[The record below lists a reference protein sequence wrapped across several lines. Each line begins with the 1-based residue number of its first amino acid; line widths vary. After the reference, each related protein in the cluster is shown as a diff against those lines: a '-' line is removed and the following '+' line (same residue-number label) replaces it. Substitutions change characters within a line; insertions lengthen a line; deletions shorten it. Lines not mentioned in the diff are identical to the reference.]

1 MQFYHLMLEKINENS
16 IEIYFFSP
24 CAAVNVDVI
33 PRFAQI
39 LDVWSRS
46 LSERCELGE
55 IFLPPR
61 LGGCRQASREPKQ
74 ATIFPEGMTL

>member
-1 MQFYHLMLEKINENS
+1 MQFCHLVLEKTNKNS
-16 IEIYFFSP
+16 VEIYFFSP
-24 CAAVNVDVI
+24 CAAVNVDAI

-39 LDVWSRS
+39 VDVWSRS

-55 IFLPPR
+55 IFLAPR
-61 LGGCRQASREPKQ
+61 LGGCRQAFGEPKQ

>member
-1 MQFYHLMLEKINENS
+1 MQFCHLVLEKTNKNS
-16 IEIYFFSP
+16 VEIYFFSP
-24 CAAVNVDVI
+24 CAAVNVDAV

-39 LDVWSRS
+39 VDVWSRS

-55 IFLPPR
+55 IFLTPR
-61 LGGCRQASREPKQ
+61 LGGCCQAFGEPKQ